1 MIMNKKL
8 LVIFLLI
15 FPLVLLVIGFSFD
28 RTRYGTDPESAYLFN
43 GLNIAML
50 QSVGLYEHPGTTAH
64 SFNAVVISVV
74 HQFRHNGTDLETD
87 VLTNSEFYIEVLRRS
102 YIILNALLL
111 FFLGLTALAL
121 LKNIWLALSL
131 QLVPFLSVTLVEEIS
146 TKIAPEQLLFSSSL
160 LLIMLI
166 LKYYTSVN
174 QNSKW
179 FPVLFGFLCG
189 FGLVSKFTFLP
200 MLVIPFIILKG
211 ARNKFIYL
219 ITIIPSFIL
228 FTLPAAPA
236 YKLMIKWYLALGSHT
251 GTYGQGEKGFINLP
265 MYLQSLIDLSVF
277 NKALV
282 IAILSSFLLL
292 LVILLRSLSKKESL
306 KKEETSY
313 IAALFIALAG
323 SVVMVAKHYHS
334 NHYLFPALSMT
345 TLVFVFIYLWF
356 FPVNMQEVA
365 FKRYKFIAPSM
376 FAVFLLFT
384 LLNIPYLTL
393 AYEGYRLSN
402 KSTDETMARIE
413 KDYQGYVKTYY
424 YPGSFNEMSQLRWGN
439 VYARR
444 YHTDALMKLFPEGL
458 FYNVWEKNFQLWET
472 TILPDEFLKKYGGR
486 ILLIGGPQTAEELRQ
501 VEDSGLKL
509 KKLFEGRIQ
518 VVYEVDTAQ
527 SYIFQNVVHKTAPLW
542 VITNNLE
549 ILSPDKQWIV
559 ANKENFCKNAA
570 LSGEKPRSGKYS
582 FSLPGMDTYAMEY
595 KLNGV
600 LPGQLY
606 EISVWRYGG
615 TEETSLVVSTEKP
628 EEFYLRS
635 KGVVET
641 DARGWGKVSLIFR
654 IPPGFSEKFLKV
666 YLWNH
671 SNTPAWFDDVEIILH
686 K

>member
-1 MIMNKKL
+1 MNKKL
-8 LVIFLLI
+8 LALFLLI
-15 FPLVLLVIGFSFD
+15 FPLVLLIIGFNFD
-28 RTRYGTDPESAYLFN
+28 RTKYGTDPESAYLFN

-50 QSVGLYEHPGTTAH
+50 KSVGLYEHPGTTAH

-87 VLTNSEFYIEVLRRS
+87 VITNSEFYIEALRSS

-111 FFLGLTALAL
+111 YLLGVTALAL

-131 QLVPFLSVTLVEEIS
+131 QLVPFLSTTLVEEIS
-146 TKIAPEQLLFSSSL
+146 TKIAPEQLLFSSSM
-160 LLIMLI
+160 LLIVI
-166 LKYYTSVN
+166 VLKYYTSSN
-174 QNSKW
+174 QKSKV

-211 ARNKFIYL
+211 KWNKFIY
-219 ITIIPSFIL
+219 IVTIIPSFIF

-251 GTYGQGEKGFINLP
+251 GTYGQGEKGFINLQ
-265 MYLQSLIDLSVF
+265 MYLQSLIELSIF
-277 NKALV
+277 NKALS
-282 IAILSSFLLL
+282 IAILSSLLLL
-292 LVILLRSLSKKESL
+292 LVILFSSLLKKNSL
-306 KKEETSY
+306 KKEETRY
-313 IAALFIALAG
+313 VAALFTALAG

-356 FPVNMQEVA
+356 FPVGRQEVA
-365 FKRYKFIAPSM
+365 NKRYKFIAPAM
-376 FAVFLLFT
+376 FAGFLLLT

-413 KDYQGYVKTYY
+413 NDYKGYVKTYY

-444 YHTDALMKLFPEGL
+444 YHTDALMKLYPEGL

-472 TILPDEFLKKYGGR
+472 TILPAEFLKKYGGR
-486 ILLIGGPQTAEELRQ
+486 ILLIGGPQTTEELKQ
-501 VEDSGLKL
+501 VEASGLRL

-518 VVYEVDTAQ
+518 VVYEIDTAQ
-527 SYIFQNVVHKTAPLW
+527 SDLFQNFVHKTAPLW
-542 VITNNLE
+542 VVNNDLE
-549 ILSPDKQWIV
+549 TLSPDKKWIV
-559 ANKENFCKNAA
+559 ENGENFIINTA
-570 LSGEKPRSGKYS
+570 LSGEKPRSGKNS
-582 FSLPGMDTYAMEY
+582 FSLPGKDTYAMEY
-595 KLNGV
+595 ELKEV
-600 LPGQLY
+600 QTGQLY
-606 EISVWRYGG
+606 EISVWRFGG
-615 TEETSLVVSTEKP
+615 TEETSLVVSTHNP
-628 EEFYLRS
+628 DEFYLRS
-635 KGVVET
+635 KGIVET
-641 DARGWGKVSLIFR
+641 DARGWQKVSLIFR
-654 IPPGFSEKFLKV
+654 IPPGFSEKNLKV

-671 SNTPAWFDDVEIILH
+671 SNKPAWFDDVEITLH